1 MLALGRV
8 ASIADING
16 GIFDCF
22 RNDRG
27 LNVHRSYGYLVNPR
41 VGEVIA
47 NWWKEGAGDE
57 A

>member
-1 MLALGRV
+1 MLKLGLIE
-8 ASIADING
+8 SITDVNG
-16 GIFDCF
+16 GIFNFF
-22 RNDRG
+22 RNEAG

-47 NWWKEGAGDE
+47 RWWKGA